1 MNICNG
7 KFSHMCLLK
16 PFVLKNPFLRAH
28 FKWIMHNM
36 HKIMHILKY
45 GGVSVGTDS
54 RNFDYRGSA
63 EQVPGEVVRAA
74 LK

>member
-1 MNICNG
+1 
-7 KFSHMCLLK
+7 MCLLK

-54 RNFDYRGSA
+54 RNTQQMFFLA
-63 EQVPGEVVRAA
+63 EIRICNAA
-74 LK
+74 KNFVK